1 LDLAADYDARVVP
14 VLGQIKIS
22 LVSIVDEGMQLRE
35 VFIGVEITF
44 LSDAHVV
51 PDENSVW
58 IQYPKRR
65 PNLRAN
71 AEPTEELFLIVGQR
85 LIFFEEYVHVTL
97 IVLAE
102 AVSPLLDCETEA
114 GGPKSVTSIKQKP
127 PTTMIENAR
136 VLDHVRIPTIG

>member
-1 LDLAADYDARVVP
+1 MDLAADYDTRVVL
-14 VLGQIKIS
+14 VLSEIKIS
-22 LVSIVDEGMQLRE
+22 LVLIVDEGMQLRE

-65 PNLRAN
+65 PNLCAN

-97 IVLAE
+97 VVLAE

-114 GGPKSVTSIKQKP
+114 SSPKSVTSIKQKP
-127 PTTMIENAR
+127 LVAMIENAR